1 MHCHW
6 NGFENYSSK
15 TQRLAV
21 VKQHSC
27 KESIPMYIQKKFQ
40 GFLFFKFIFSS
51 YILNLDPAVNDVP
64 YNVNIDIRDTVN
76 YKKVMKEYNLGPN
89 GGILTSLNLFA
100 TRFGILLKTQHLD
113 QVITLIEKK
122 DVEYTFVD
130 TPVIFTK
137 TEIRDKLK
145 FSLGQQG
152 LNFC

>member
-1 MHCHW
+1 
-6 NGFENYSSK
+6 
-15 TQRLAV
+15 V
-21 VKQHSC
+21 VKQLSC

-40 GFLFFKFIFSS
+40 GFLFLIYFES

-100 TRFGILLKTQHLD
+100 TRFGIFFKTLMID

-130 TPVIFTK
+130 TPVLLF
-137 TEIRDKLK
+137 KLK
-145 FSLGQQG
+145 SGT
-152 LNFC
+152 N